1 MGVSKT
7 NLFTE
12 EQNDLAVIAKVFSH
26 PARIAILEYLVQAN
40 ACINSGLVAEIGLA
54 QATVS
59 QHLRELKNIG
69 IIQGTIDGTSMSY
82 CINHK
87 RWTEVQALF
96 NQLFNQQVNCSE
108 GDCC

>member
-7 NLFTE
+7 SLFTE
-12 EQNDLAVIAKVFSH
+12 KQNDLAVIAKVFSH

-40 ACINSGLVAEIGLA
+40 ACINSGLVTEIGLA

-69 IIQGTIDGTSMSY
+69 VIQGTIEGTSMSY

-87 RWTEVQALF
+87 RWTEIQDLF
-96 NQLFNQQVNCSE
+96 NQLFNQQVSCADGNC
-108 GDCC
+108 C